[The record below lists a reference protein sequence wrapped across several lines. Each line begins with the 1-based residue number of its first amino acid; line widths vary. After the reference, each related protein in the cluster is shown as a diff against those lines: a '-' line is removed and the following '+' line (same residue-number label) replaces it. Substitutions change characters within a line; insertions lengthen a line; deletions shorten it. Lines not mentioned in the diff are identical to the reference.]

1 VRQLP
6 HKKSIS
12 KGILFMAAVPP
23 QELWKLWKQE
33 QITSEMAI
41 GQLIQNQA
49 EQQSALDA
57 QRQTIALLQA
67 QMNQLLAQS
76 AFLPRPKDKKP
87 AKRA

>member
-1 VRQLP
+1 
-6 HKKSIS
+6 
-12 KGILFMAAVPP
+12 MAAVPP

-33 QITSEMAI
+33 QITAEMAI

-67 QMNQLLAQS
+67 QMNQLLAQGP
-76 AFLPRPKDKKP
+76 FLPRPKDKKP

>member
-1 VRQLP
+1 
-6 HKKSIS
+6 
-12 KGILFMAAVPP
+12 MAAVPP

-49 EQQSALDA
+49 EQQNALDA
-57 QRQTIALLQA
+57 QRQTIAMLQA
-67 QMNQLLAQS
+67 QMNKLLVQS
-76 AFLPRPKDKKP
+76 NSLPHPKSKKP

>member
-1 VRQLP
+1 
-6 HKKSIS
+6 
-12 KGILFMAAVPP
+12 MAAVPP